1 MGGDEDSIIMT
12 GNPAARAP
20 APLRP
25 VQLLVLLVLLL
36 AAKAGAR
43 LACEEYADPENVAT
57 VQSKKLSEASGIVSS
72 RENPGVLWSHE
83 DSGKHPELY
92 AVSVLPGTM
101 GKIVAKVDLKKVT
114 ARHQQ
119 RPDFEDVAR
128 SRCPHLPDRDCI
140 WAGDIGSNCAR
151 LQSNGF
157 PYSLECGDSFYL
169 IAVPEPTI
177 TDHGDYAKI
186 DAKDVFEVEVAYPH
200 TGSYPNIPMD
210 SEALVVHPNGTKA
223 WLIEKRHGLYWD
235 YRGTPARIYET
246 PQDLRNIPSRAK
258 VQLKLAATVNNPDGW
273 KITGGESAA
282 LCPHRAGL
290 GEILRLQIITDLAI
304 FPVLP

>member
-1 MGGDEDSIIMT
+1 MRGVRRPRERGD
-12 GNPAARAP
+12 GA
-20 APLRP
+20 
-25 VQLLVLLVLLL
+25 VQE
-36 AAKAGAR
+36 AQR
-43 LACEEYADPENVAT
+43 
-57 VQSKKLSEASGIVSS
+57 ASGIVSS

-169 IAVPEPTI
+169 IAVPEPT
-177 TDHGDYAKI
+177 
-186 DAKDVFEVEVAYPH
+186 
-200 TGSYPNIPMD
+200 
-210 SEALVVHPNGTKA
+210 
-223 WLIEKRHGLYWD
+223 
-235 YRGTPARIYET
+235 
-246 PQDLRNIPSRAK
+246 
-258 VQLKLAATVNNPDGW
+258 
-273 KITGGESAA
+273 
-282 LCPHRAGL
+282 
-290 GEILRLQIITDLAI
+290 
-304 FPVLP
+304 